1 MQYPENFLKV
11 LDLNTFIGTGNP
23 NSKILIVGKEV
34 ATDPEN
40 GKDAELEKINLEAF
54 NRNSLDWKSNVEKSL
69 SIESIEDWSISNENN
84 PLYAFKGIIIK
95 KQGHTWNKY
104 QKLNNYIFDKLN
116 NKELNFQEDFFITE
130 MSDLPSKTTGLAQR
144 KKEFKEKL
152 KHRKESLFKTEF
164 IQNFPIVVLACSNY
178 INGEEICDI
187 FNVNYIEEKG
197 IPRQKFWI
205 HSNSDK
211 SKLVIHTRNL
221 STDVSDKL
229 LNDIAFEIKTF
240 LKQV

>member
-40 GKDAELEKINLEAF
+40 GKHTELEQINLEAF
-54 NRNSLDWKSNVEKSL
+54 NRNCTDWRNNVQNNVSQKSITKWNRST
-69 SIESIEDWSISNENN
+69 DNN
-84 PLYAFKGIIIK
+84 PLYAFKGEQIK
-95 KQGHTWNKY
+95 EPGHTWNKY

-152 KHRKESLFKTEF
+152 KHRKETFFKSEF
-164 IQNFPIVVLACSNY
+164 IQNFPIIILASNDY
-178 INGEEICDI
+178 INGEEICSI
-187 FNVNYIEEKG
+187 FNVQFIEERG
-197 IPRQKFWI
+197 CSGQRFWI
-205 HSNSDK
+205 HSNTEK
-211 SKLVIHTRNL
+211 SRLVIHTRNL
-221 STDVSDKL
+221 SGSVSDKL
-229 LNDIAFEIKTF
+229 LKDIASEVKLF
-240 LKQV
+240 LNN

>member
-54 NRNSLDWKSNVEKSL
+54 NRNSIDWKSNVEKSL
-69 SIESIEDWSISNENN
+69 SIESIEDWSISHENN
-84 PLYAFKGIIIK
+84 PLYAFKGITIN

-152 KHRKESLFKTEF
+152 KHRKKTFFKSEF
-164 IQNFPIVVLACSNY
+164 IQNFPIVILASNDY
-178 INGEEICDI
+178 INGEEICSI
-187 FNVNYIEEKG
+187 FNVQFIEKRG
-197 IPRQKFWI
+197 SSGQWFWI
-205 HSNSDK
+205 HSNTEK
-211 SKLVIHTRNL
+211 SRLVIHTRNL
-221 STDVSDKL
+221 SGSVSDKFL
-229 LNDIAFEIKTF
+229 KDIASEVKLF
-240 LKQV
+240 LNN